1 VVQFEAPELALKP
14 ARALVPLL
22 RACHHEWNKVSELLQ
37 IGFQPLKPA
46 IAGAPKP
53 RASVLWIQGVTL
65 AWMLVEFAVSAYA
78 AATAHSPAML
88 AFGSDSLVELLSA
101 TVVLLQWI
109 PSISISERRASRLAG
124 VLLFVLA
131 FVVAAIAVASLAVR
145 LRPATSYSGMAI
157 TIAALI
163 AMPVLAFLKR
173 REARRSKNAA
183 LAADALQS
191 ATCAYL
197 ALIALAGL
205 AINAAFHVAWFD
217 SVAALVAVPILV
229 KEGRS
234 AWQGHACGCC

>member
-1 VVQFEAPELALKP
+1 MPELI
-14 ARALVPLL
+14 
-22 RACHHEWNKVSELLQ
+22 Q
-37 IGFQPLKPA
+37 IGFQPPKPA

-65 AWMLVEFAVSAYA
+65 AWMLVEFGVSAYA
-78 AATAHSPAML
+78 AVTAHSAAML

-109 PSISISERRASRLAG
+109 PSMFISERRASRTAG
-124 VLLFVLA
+124 ALLFALA
-131 FVVAAIAVASLAVR
+131 FVVAAIAVASLALR
-145 LRPATSYSGMAI
+145 LRPAPSYAGIAI

-163 AMPVLAFLKR
+163 AMPGLAFLKR
-173 REARRSKNAA
+173 REASRSKNAA
-183 LAADALQS
+183 LAADAVQS
-191 ATCAYL
+191 AACAYL

-205 AINAAFHVAWFD
+205 VINAAFHAAWFD
-217 SVAALVAVPILV
+217 SVAALMAVPILA